1 MGNTRTHT
9 DPPYPDFTG
18 MTGKEKVDAMVGYVV
33 NSASKKMVT
42 LPEPVVFIHEN
53 GQTSTLG

>member
-1 MGNTRTHT
+1 MGNTHAPTEQ
-9 DPPYPDFTG
+9 PYPDFTG
-18 MTGKEKVDAMVGYVV
+18 MTGKEKVDAMIGYVV
-33 NSASKKMVT
+33 NSSSKKMVT